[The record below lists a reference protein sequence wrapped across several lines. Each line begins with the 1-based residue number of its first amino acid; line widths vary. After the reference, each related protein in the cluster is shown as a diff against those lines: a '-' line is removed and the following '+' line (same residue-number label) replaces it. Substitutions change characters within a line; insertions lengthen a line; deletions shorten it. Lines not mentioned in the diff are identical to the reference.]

1 MKQLFILSIIIICSK
16 FSFCQLNGIVK
27 DSVTNVPIP
36 YVNIWVENENI
47 GTTSNE
53 KGEFILP
60 INSNS
65 KVLVFSALGY
75 KAEKYLSKSS
85 TALVLLNPS
94 VIELK
99 EVVISDLTNEQVVEH
114 VKQVLALNEADIMEY
129 LTSTLDSQYK
139 TDEEGDNNEV
149 VETFFKTE
157 EFKPFFR
164 KMMDEGSECGDD
176 CGEDCS
182 DSECGCGK

>member
-1 MKQLFILSIIIICSK
+1 M
-16 FSFCQLNGIVK
+16 
-27 DSVTNVPIP
+27 
-36 YVNIWVENENI
+36 ENENI

-99 EVVISDLTNEQVVEH
+99 EVVISIPKGKIKYQI
-114 VKQVLALNEADIMEY
+114 ALN
-129 LTSTLDSQYK
+129 
-139 TDEEGDNNEV
+139 
-149 VETFFKTE
+149 F
-157 EFKPFFR
+157 
-164 KMMDEGSECGDD
+164 
-176 CGEDCS
+176 
-182 DSECGCGK
+182 